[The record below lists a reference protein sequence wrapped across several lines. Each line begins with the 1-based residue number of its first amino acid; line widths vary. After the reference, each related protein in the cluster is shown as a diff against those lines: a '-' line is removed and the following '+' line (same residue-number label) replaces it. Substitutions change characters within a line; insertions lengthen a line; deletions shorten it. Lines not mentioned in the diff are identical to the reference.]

1 VSIPLS
7 AAPKTSPIE
16 VDVRPACWYS
26 LGEVS
31 FLLRSL
37 TTEVTVL
44 AKLRIGVL
52 ASGRGSNL
60 KAIIDAID
68 RGDLDVEL
76 AVVISDVADAKALE
90 IAREAGVDALYID
103 PEKKK
108 ARMTE
113 AAEQRIIDELQSR
126 GVELIALAGFMRILS
141 PGLVGA
147 FKMRIMNIHPSLLPS
162 FPGLRVQKKALDYGV
177 KFSGCTVHFVDEG
190 VDTGPIIVQ
199 AAVPIEDDD
208 TVETLSARILKEE
221 HRIYAEAIRLFAE
234 GRLKIDGRRVTLLPE
249 ATQTR

>member
-1 VSIPLS
+1 
-7 AAPKTSPIE
+7 
-16 VDVRPACWYS
+16 
-26 LGEVS
+26 
-31 FLLRSL
+31 
-37 TTEVTVL
+37 L
-44 AKLRIGVL
+44 ARLRIGVL

-76 AVVISDVADAKALE
+76 AVVISDVADAAALE
-90 IAREAGVDALYID
+90 IAREAGIDALYID

-113 AAEQRIIDELQSR
+113 AAERRIIDELTSR
-126 GVELIALAGFMRILS
+126 GVELVALAGFMRILS
-141 PGLVGA
+141 PRLVGA

-162 FPGLRVQKKALDYGV
+162 FPGLRVQKKALEYGV

-190 VDTGPIIVQ
+190 VDTGPIVIQ
-199 AAVPIEDDD
+199 AAVPVEDDD

-221 HRIYAEAIRLFAE
+221 HRIYAEAIRRFAE
-234 GRLKIDGRRVTLLPE
+234 GRLKIDGRKVTLLPE
-249 ATQTR
+249 ETSSR